1 MNMTPPTWL
10 DTTTYPFAPKT
21 FQSSS
26 GTISYIDM
34 GSGEPIVFVHG
45 SPDWS
50 YSFRGLI
57 RELSKHYR
65 CIAVDHLGFG
75 LSDKPQ
81 QGDYRAEAHGIRLS
95 ELIASLSLTN
105 ITLLVHD
112 WGGPIGMHY
121 ATQHPDT
128 IARIVV
134 LNSWMWPVNKE
145 WYYQMFSGMMG
156 GPLGR
161 FSIRRWNTMVNT
173 VVPMSYGMKSKLTA
187 NTRRHLSMPFT
198 RKESRRGLEMFP
210 GAIIKETP
218 WLARIWERRSVLAD
232 KPMLIVWGLK
242 DIAYRKKELEQW
254 RAAFPNAEVHI
265 FADAGHFPHE
275 EHPDETLGYVT
286 AFLKS

>member
-1 MNMTPPTWL
+1 MFHST
-10 DTTTYPFAPKT
+10 
-21 FQSSS
+21 S
-26 GTISYIDM
+26 GSISYIDE

-57 RELSKHYR
+57 QGLSKHYR

-75 LSDKPQ
+75 LSNKPQ
-81 QGDYRAEAHGIRLS
+81 QGDYRSEAHGIRLS
-95 ELIASLSLTN
+95 ELIASLKLTN
-105 ITLLVHD
+105 FTLLVHD

-121 ATQHPDT
+121 ATQHPEN
-128 IARIVV
+128 IKRIVV
-134 LNSWMWPVNKE
+134 LNSWMWPVDKE

-156 GPLGR
+156 GPVGR
-161 FSIRRWNTMVNT
+161 FSIRQWNTMVNT
-173 VVPMSYGMKSKLTA
+173 VVPRSYGMKSKLTA
-187 NTRRHLSMPFT
+187 NTRQQLRMPFT
-198 RKESRRGLEMFP
+198 DKQSRRGLEAFP

-218 WLARIWERRSVLAD
+218 WLTRIWERRSVLAD

-254 RAAFPNAEVHI
+254 QAAFPNAEVHI

-275 EHPDETLGYVT
+275 EYPAETLGYIE
-286 AFLKS
+286 AFLKK